1 MTSLPAVA
9 RRVSCIAVALALPSV
24 ATAQTTTSATTLPT
38 PRALKQAY
46 AKGTRSP
53 DGRPGPRYWENHGR
67 YTISLTTS
75 PPNRNV
81 SGTEQIVY
89 VNNSP
94 DTLARLAMR
103 MIVNIHKPGAYRE
116 TNANADYLTSGMH
129 IDKFTVDGQPAAW
142 NAENGFTVQRVTLPT
157 PLMPHD
163 SVRLGVDWHYDM
175 SREAGREGAIDS
187 TTFFLAYAYP
197 RVSVYDDVN
206 GWDIAPFNE
215 RLEFYSDF
223 NDYDVTVHVPANF
236 VVWGTGT
243 LRNASEVLQP
253 EILARYEK
261 SLTSPTTIRVA
272 TLDDMRAKRV
282 TVQQPMNAWHFTATN
297 VPDAAFATSDHYVWD
312 ATSAAIAE
320 GRPRASA
327 QAAYND
333 SASDYR
339 NVARYA
345 ANALTWLSREWP
357 GVPYPFEKTTVVQ
370 GPAGMEYPMMANDE
384 SYPDTLFSRF
394 VAEHE
399 IAHSYFPFY
408 MGIDETRYPF
418 MDEGMT
424 TATEYLLNVANL
436 GKAKADS
443 FFKAFRVAGWVQDPS
458 AASDEPIITPMAT
471 GNNGYGKPALGYL
484 ALKELLGDARYR
496 KALHQYM
503 DEWHGKHP
511 LPWDYFNTLNRASG
525 ENLDWFWRRWFF
537 EPNYIDIG
545 IADVATAGNGA
556 RVTLANVGGMPA
568 PVDLVVRYT
577 DGTSE
582 TLHQTPAIWRAD
594 PARAT
599 VSLAKK
605 PQSIMLEHGI
615 WMDTDPQN
623 DSWPATRPVP

>member
-1 MTSLPAVA
+1 MTLSTAVA
-9 RRVSCIAVALALPSV
+9 RRVSYFAVALALPCV
-24 ATAQTTTSATTLPT
+24 AAAQSAQTTATTLPT
-38 PRALKQAY
+38 PRSMKQAY

-94 DTLARLAMR
+94 DTLRRLAMR
-103 MIVNIHKPGAYRE
+103 MIVNIHKPGAARAG
-116 TNANADYLTSGMH
+116 NASADYLTSGMH
-129 IDKFTVDGQPAAW
+129 IDNFTVNGQPATW
-142 NAENGFTVQRVTLPT
+142 NAENAFTVQGVALPT
-157 PLMPHD
+157 PLLPHD
-163 SVRLGVDWHYDM
+163 SVRLGVDWHYDV
-175 SREAGREGAIDS
+175 SKQSNREGAIDS

-206 GWDIAPFNE
+206 GWDLRSFDD

-223 NDYDVTVHVPANF
+223 NDYDVTVKVPANY

-253 EILARYEK
+253 EILKRFQE
-261 SLTSPTTIRVA
+261 SLTSPQTIRVA

-297 VPDAAFATSDHYVWD
+297 VPDATFAVSDHYVWD
-312 ATSAAIAE
+312 AGSVAVAPN
-320 GRPRASA
+320 RPRVSV

-333 SASDYR
+333 TASDYR
-339 NVARYA
+339 HVVRFA
-345 ANALTWLSREWP
+345 AHALDWLSREWP
-357 GVPYPFEKTTVVQ
+357 GVPYPYEKTTVVQ
-370 GPAGMEYPMMANDE
+370 GFAGMEYPMMANDE
-384 SYPDTLFSRF
+384 SYADTVFSRF

-399 IAHSYFPFY
+399 IAHSYFPFW
-408 MGIDETRYPF
+408 MGIDESRYPF

-424 TATEYLLNVANL
+424 TATEYLLNIANL

-443 FFKAFRVAGWVQDPS
+443 FFKAFRVVGWVEDPS
-458 AASDEPIITPMAT
+458 ATSDEPIITPTAT
-471 GNNGYGKPALGYL
+471 GNSGYGKPALGYL

-496 KALHQYM
+496 KALHEYM

-511 LPWDYFNTLNRASG
+511 QPWDYFNTFNRASG
-525 ENLDWFWRRWFF
+525 ENLDWFWRSWFF

-545 IADVATAGNGA
+545 ITGVAASGNGTQ
-556 RVTLANVGGMPA
+556 VTLANVGGMPA
-568 PVDLVVRYT
+568 PVDLVVSYA

-594 PARAT
+594 QKRAT
-599 VSLAKK
+599 VTIASRKK
-605 PQSIMLEHGI
+605 PQSIRLEHGI
-615 WMDTDPQN
+615 WMDADTKN
-623 DSWPATRPVP
+623 DSWTAH

>member
-1 MTSLPAVA
+1 MTSIPALA
-9 RRVSCIAVALALPSV
+9 RRISCVAVALALAHV
-24 ATAQTTTSATTLPT
+24 AAAQTGASPSTLPT
-38 PRALKQAY
+38 PRAVKQAY

-53 DGRPGPRYWENHGR
+53 DGRPGPRYWQNHGR

-81 SGTEQIVY
+81 TGTEQIVY

-94 DTLARLAMR
+94 DTLPRLAMR
-103 MIVNIHKPGAYRE
+103 IIANIHKPGAYRE
-116 TNANADYLTSGMH
+116 TNANPDYLTSGVH
-129 IDKFTVDGQPAAW
+129 IDRFTVNGQPATW
-142 NAENGFTVQRVTLPT
+142 DAEKGFTVQGVALPT

-175 SREAGREGAIDS
+175 SKESGREGAIDS

-206 GWDIAPFNE
+206 GWDRAPFDE

-223 NDYDVTVHVPANF
+223 NDYDVTVKVPANF

-253 EILARYEK
+253 PILERYQR

-272 TLDDMRAKRV
+272 TLDDMRARRV

-312 ATSAAIAE
+312 AASVSVAE
-320 GRPRASA
+320 GRPRVST

-333 SASDYR
+333 TASDYR

-345 ANALTWLSREWP
+345 AHALDWLSREWP
-357 GVPYPFEKTTVVQ
+357 GVPYPYEKTTVVQ
-370 GPAGMEYPMMANDE
+370 GFAGMEYPMMANDE
-384 SYPDTLFSRF
+384 SYADTLFSRF

-399 IAHSYFPFY
+399 IAHSYFPFW

-424 TATEYLLNVANL
+424 TATEYLLNVANM

-443 FFKAFRVAGWVQDPS
+443 FFKAFRVVGWVEDPS
-458 AASDEPIITPMAT
+458 AASDEPIITPKST
-471 GNNGYGKPALGYL
+471 GDNGYGKPALGYL
-484 ALKELLGDARYR
+484 ALQELLGDARYR

-511 LPWDYFNTLNRASG
+511 SPWDYFNTFNRASG
-525 ENLDWFWRRWFF
+525 ENLDWFWQRWFF

-545 IADVATAGNGA
+545 ISDVATTGNA
-556 RVTLANVGGMPA
+556 TRVTLANVGGMPA
-568 PVDLVVRYT
+568 PVDLVVRYA

-582 TLHQTPAIWRAD
+582 TLHQTP
-594 PARAT
+594 
-599 VSLAKK
+599 VMGSGKK
-605 PQSIMLEHGI
+605 AQSITLAHGI
-615 WMDTDPQN
+615 WMDADTTN
-623 DSWPATRPVP
+623 DRWTTR